1 MMTTRGI
8 DRLEVMV
15 WYQKE
20 QHQQKREEQE
30 QTKPSKG
37 EQFLCYAQSSL
48 RSLSL
53 FLPITFFES
62 GLPITFF
69 ESGSRER
76 GEEERK

>member
-1 MMTTRGI
+1 MVSKRTASAEKGGAGANQTLKRGAVS
-8 DRLEVMV
+8 L
-15 WYQKE
+15 
-20 QHQQKREEQE
+20 
-30 QTKPSKG
+30 
-37 EQFLCYAQSSL
+37 YAQSSL